1 MGGDTHIYKNHFN
14 QIKEQINR
22 DVKSDFPTLNI
33 KKEILSLSDLE
44 KLSYLDFEITNYN
57 PQPAIKADMAI

>member
-1 MGGDTHIYKNHFN
+1 MQSN
-14 QIKEQINR
+14 
-22 DVKSDFPTLNI
+22 FPTLNI